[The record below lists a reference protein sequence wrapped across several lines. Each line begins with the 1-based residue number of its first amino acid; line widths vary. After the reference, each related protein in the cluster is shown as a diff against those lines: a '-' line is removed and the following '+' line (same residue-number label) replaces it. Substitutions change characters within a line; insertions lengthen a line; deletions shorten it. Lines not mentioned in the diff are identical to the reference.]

1 MRARFDQSR
10 IVFQGNGEGGLGL
23 KFIWEI
29 SGGRKMP
36 GDDGPPGA
44 VSGTNP
50 ARQPLLDVKG
60 GLSVRSARKVQEFLN
75 ENFSRKLALAEMAAV
90 CGFSSYHFV
99 RAFSKTFGMPPHQY
113 VLDLRLDF
121 AERLLADSRMTIA
134 DIAHLSGFS
143 SQSHFTT
150 MMKKYRQVTPMQAR
164 LTKFNAKI
172 R

>member
-1 MRARFDQSR
+1 MRDAGSST
-10 IVFQGNGEGGLGL
+10 
-23 KFIWEI
+23 EI
-29 SGGRKMP
+29 QFAEIEAFAPRVKA
-36 GDDGPPGA
+36 A
-44 VSGTNP
+44 V
-50 ARQPLLDVKG
+50 RQLALNVKG
-60 GLSVRSARKVQEFLN
+60 GLSVRSARRVQAFLN

-90 CGFSSYHFV
+90 CGLSPYHFV
-99 RAFSKTFGMPPHQY
+99 RAFSRTFGAPPHQY

-150 MMKKYRQVTPMQAR
+150 VMKKYRGVTPLQAR
-164 LTKFNAKI
+164 LSKLNAKN

>member
-1 MRARFDQSR
+1 
-10 IVFQGNGEGGLGL
+10 
-23 KFIWEI
+23 
-29 SGGRKMP
+29 MP

-121 AERLLADSRMTIA
+121 AERLLADSHMTIA

>member
-1 MRARFDQSR
+1 MRR
-10 IVFQGNGEGGLGL
+10 
-23 KFIWEI
+23 
-29 SGGRKMP
+29 
-36 GDDGPPGA
+36 DDESLERT
-44 VSGTNP
+44 SGTD
-50 ARQPLLDVKG
+50 AVRQPLLNVKG

-121 AERLLADSRMTIA
+121 AEKLLADSRMTIA

-150 MMKKYRQVTPMQAR
+150 MMKKHRQMTPMQAR
-164 LTKFNAKI
+164 VAKFKAKV